1 MKNCNLLRCAGGALI
16 LTGLMFAQAPPPAG
30 PPGGGPGMPG
40 PRARA
45 AHRFER
51 LAAVLNLTED
61 QKTQIRSIVRQSA
74 EQAKPVHV
82 QVRDN
87 HKAIEQLVHSAAA
100 GPDFDKQL
108 QDLANTQG
116 SLTAQLA
123 VIHAKAQ
130 SQIWALLTPEQH
142 QKAEIVRQLLG
153 PGPDGLMW
161 GARGGGG
168 AGRGMGMGRGMGP
181 HMPPGPA
188 Q

>member
-1 MKNCNLLRCAGGALI
+1 
-16 LTGLMFAQAPPPAG
+16 
-30 PPGGGPGMPG
+30 MPG

-45 AHRFER
+45 AHHFER

-61 QKTQIRSIVRQSA
+61 QKTQIRSIIRQSA
-74 EQAKPVHV
+74 EQAKPVRV

-87 HKAIEQLVHSAAA
+87 HKAIEQLVHSATA

-108 QDLANTQG
+108 QDLANAQG

-130 SQIWALLTPEQH
+130 SQIWALLTTEQR

-161 GARGGGG
+161 GGPGGGG
-168 AGRGMGMGRGMGP
+168 VGRGMGMGRR
-181 HMPPGPA
+181 MPPGPA